1 MRKYA
6 GKDGICGKLM
16 VRTASGCIAGVA
28 SECKCDL
35 ILLSVDRE
43 YELGG

>member
-1 MRKYA
+1 M
-6 GKDGICGKLM
+6 L
-16 VRTASGCIAGVA
+16 VRTVFVEDLWLGRRAVALQGVA